1 MWRIGGG
8 FCGRPD
14 IHPDFQ
20 GPRAMSN
27 SSVDSATAPYG
38 VFVLRAALGVMW
50 ISHALM
56 KYIVFTVAGFGG
68 FLAKVGFPS
77 ELAGPVI
84 LAELVGGIL
93 ILAGIYARHVAL
105 ALIPVMAAASSV
117 HLANGWV
124 FSSAGGGWEYPAFLI
139 VASFALWLLGD
150 GAFALRSRP
159 LWFIGENR
167 RAMTA

>member
-1 MWRIGGG
+1 MWRIGGAC
-8 FCGRPD
+8 CGRPQ
-14 IHPDFQ
+14 IQ
-20 GPRAMSN
+20 RACAMSN
-27 SSVDSATAPYG
+27 SSVDSSTAPYG

-50 ISHALM
+50 IAHALM
-56 KYIVFTVAGFGG
+56 KYVVFTVAGFGG
-68 FLAKVGFPS
+68 FLAKVGFPA

-84 LAELVGGIL
+84 LVELVGGIL
-93 ILAGIYARHVAL
+93 ILAGVYARHVAL

-159 LWFIGENR
+159 LWFVGENR
-167 RAMTA
+167 RAVPA

>member
-1 MWRIGGG
+1 MCGIGNA
-8 FCGRPD
+8 FCVRPD
-14 IHPDFQ
+14 NQ
-20 GPRAMSN
+20 EACAMTN
-27 SSVDSATAPYG
+27 SSLDPSTAPYG

-50 ISHALM
+50 IAHALM
-56 KYIVFTVAGFGG
+56 KYIMFTVAGFGG

-84 LAELVGGIL
+84 LVELVGGIL
-93 ILAGIYARHVAL
+93 ILAGVYARHVAL
-105 ALIPVMAAASSV
+105 LLIPVMAAASSV

-124 FSSAGGGWEYPAFLI
+124 FSNAGGGWEYPAFLI

-159 LWFIGENR
+159 LWFVG
-167 RAMTA
+167 APKMA

>member
-1 MWRIGGG
+1 
-8 FCGRPD
+8 
-14 IHPDFQ
+14 
-20 GPRAMSN
+20 MSN
-27 SSVDSATAPYG
+27 SSVDSSTAPYG

-68 FLAKVGFPS
+68 FLAKVGFPA
-77 ELAGPVI
+77 ELAGTVI
-84 LAELVGGIL
+84 LAELVGGLMIL
-93 ILAGIYARHVAL
+93 SGVYARHVAL
-105 ALIPVMAAASSV
+105 LLIPVMAAASSV

-124 FSSAGGGWEYPAFLI
+124 FSNAGGGWEYPAFLI

-159 LWFIGENR
+159 LWFVGENR
-167 RAMTA
+167 RAIAA

>member
-1 MWRIGGG
+1 MT
-8 FCGRPD
+8 
-14 IHPDFQ
+14 
-20 GPRAMSN
+20 N
-27 SSVDSATAPYG
+27 SSLDPSTAPYG

-50 ISHALM
+50 IAHALM
-56 KYIVFTVAGFGG
+56 KYIMFTVAGFGG

-84 LAELVGGIL
+84 LVELVGGIL
-93 ILAGIYARHVAL
+93 ILAGVYARHVAL
-105 ALIPVMAAASSV
+105 LLIPVMAAASSV

-124 FSSAGGGWEYPAFLI
+124 FSNAGGGWEYPAFLI

-159 LWFIGENR
+159 LWFVG
-167 RAMTA
+167 APKMA

>member
-1 MWRIGGG
+1 MWRIGGA
-8 FCGRPD
+8 FCARPD
-14 IHPDFQ
+14 IQ
-20 GPRAMSN
+20 EASAMNN
-27 SSVDSATAPYG
+27 SSVDSSTAPYG
-38 VFVLRAALGVMW
+38 VFVLRAALGAMW

-84 LAELVGGIL
+84 LVELVGGIL
-93 ILAGIYARHVAL
+93 ILAGVYARHVAL
-105 ALIPVMAAASSV
+105 LLIPVMAAASSV

-124 FSSAGGGWEYPAFLI
+124 FSNAGGGWEYPAFLI

-159 LWFIGENR
+159 LWFVGENR
-167 RAMTA
+167 RAVAA